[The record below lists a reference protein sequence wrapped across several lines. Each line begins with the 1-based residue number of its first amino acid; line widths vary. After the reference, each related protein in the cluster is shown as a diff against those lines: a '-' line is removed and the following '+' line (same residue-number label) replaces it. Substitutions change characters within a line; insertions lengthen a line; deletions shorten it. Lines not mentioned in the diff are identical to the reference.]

1 MENELEGNTMG
12 QVLIVDDSASIR
24 MLLSKTLEDTG
35 YCVTDAENGKAAL
48 EVAQQGN
55 FDLVIT
61 DVNMPEMDGLRLVE
75 NLRKLPA
82 YRMKPILVLSTEYSQ
97 EMKQK
102 GKEAGATGW
111 LVKPFDPQKMVEVVN
126 KVVG

>member
-1 MENELEGNTMG
+1 MG

>member
-1 MENELEGNTMG
+1 MG
-12 QVLIVDDSASIR
+12 HVLIVDDSTSIR
-24 MLLSKTLEDTG
+24 RLLSKTLEDDG
-35 YCVTDAENGKAAL
+35 YAVTDAEAKKGT
-48 EVAQQGN
+48 

-75 NLRKLPA
+75 NLRALPE
-82 YRMKPILVLSTEYSQ
+82 YRLKPILVLSTEYSQ
-97 EMKQK
+97 EMKRK

-111 LVKPFDPQKMVEVVN
+111 LVKPFDPVKMREVVS

>member
-1 MENELEGNTMG
+1 MEIELEGNTMG

-61 DVNMPEMDGLRLVE
+61 DVNMPEMDGLEALVE
-75 NLRKLPA
+75 IKKHDPSIIVLILTA
-82 YRMKPILVLSTEYSQ
+82 YSNVSD
-97 EMKQK
+97 
-102 GKEAGATGW
+102 A
-111 LVKPFDPQKMVEVVN
+111 VKAVK
-126 KVVG
+126 